1 MQSIV
6 NLLRRKDL
14 QTGWPSEVD
23 NRVYTHDKPIID
35 VLNYPSPTYC
45 RNGSWMPLSPAA
57 ICRCT
62 ETMADW
68 GMAKLTGILGRLRAQ
83 DVKVRHPL
91 LRVPY

>member
-1 MQSIV
+1 
-6 NLLRRKDL
+6 
-14 QTGWPSEVD
+14 
-23 NRVYTHDKPIID
+23 
-35 VLNYPSPTYC
+35 
-45 RNGSWMPLSPAA
+45 MPLSPAA

-91 LRVPY
+91 LRGSLLRVLMLGLVLLNIVLGLLVLGGVT